1 MDLCTTAYS
10 FDRSCTST
18 PKVVARYDLEASAMR
33 RSIQIVI
40 RVNIASILLG
50 IAAIITALR

>member
-1 MDLCTTAYS
+1 
-10 FDRSCTST
+10 
-18 PKVVARYDLEASAMR
+18 VARYDLEDSAMR

-40 RVNIASILLG
+40 RVNVASILLG